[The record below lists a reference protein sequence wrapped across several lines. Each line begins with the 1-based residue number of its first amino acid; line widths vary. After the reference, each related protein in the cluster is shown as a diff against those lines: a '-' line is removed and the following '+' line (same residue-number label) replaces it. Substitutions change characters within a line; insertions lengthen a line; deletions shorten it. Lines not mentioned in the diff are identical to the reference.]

1 MVVLYYYVYI
11 YSAVLSLISY
21 HYYLLFSV
29 QSSSYSTFVNV
40 RINKIKSWSLLVSLT
55 VTAVTARYTYI
66 NLLSFVVYKNK

>member
-40 RINKIKSWSLLVSLT
+40 RINKNKSWSLLVSLSRQLLLS

-66 NLLSFVVYKNK
+66 NC